1 MYRTKRAAAL
11 VAALMLITEA
21 WGQQVIVYP
30 AKGQSQQQ
38 QNVDT
43 ADCQLWAKQNTGV
56 DPVVVAQQMANQPPP
71 QQQQQQQ
78 GNVARGALRGAAVG
92 GILGGI
98 GGRGGEGAAVGAV
111 VGGVRA
117 RRNEQAQQEAQQQ
130 QYAQQQQAQ
139 QQQAGGA
146 IATFN
151 RAFAACM
158 QGRGYTIN

>member
-1 MYRTKRAAAL
+1 MYRSRTAAAAI
-11 VAALMLITEA
+11 AALMLITEA

-38 QNVDT
+38 QNTDT

-71 QQQQQQQ
+71 PPPQQQQ
-78 GNVARGALRGAAVG
+78 GNVARGAVRGAAVG
-92 GILGGI
+92 GVIGGI

-117 RRNEQAQQEAQQQ
+117 RRTEQAQQQAQQQ
-130 QYAQQQQAQ
+130 QYAQQQQGM
-139 QQQAGGA
+139 QQQAGNA
-146 IATFN
+146 MATFN

-158 QGRGYTIN
+158 QGRGYSIQ